1 MEKQVPDKASE
12 QNKTASHNASNV
24 PINVRVMLA
33 LIGSP
38 TLAVIAYFIYNLSI
52 GAWQSITPGMLI
64 FSVIG
69 GLIYYLVIF
78 GRLPRFRKVP
88 K

>member
-1 MEKQVPDKASE
+1 MDNQGQNNPSE
-12 QNKTASHNASNV
+12 QNKPNTNNSSSV

-38 TLAVIAYFIYNLSI
+38 TLAVIAYFIYNLSV

-64 FSVIG
+64 FSIIG
-69 GLIYYLVIF
+69 GLLYYIVIF
-78 GRLPRFRKVP
+78 GRLPRFRKART
-88 K
+88 

>member
-1 MEKQVPDKASE
+1 MDKQLQDNASQ
-12 QNKTASHNASNV
+12 QNKTASHNASNM

-38 TLAVIAYFIYNLSI
+38 TLAVMAYFVYNLSI
-52 GAWQSITPGMLI
+52 GAWLLITPGMVI

-78 GRLPRFRKVP
+78 GRFPRFRKVP